1 MANRFT
7 LVTLV
12 FLIKSHNF
20 EFQVYVAVELSN
32 NSCTCKNYMH
42 EDSSYSVG
50 LLRDK
55 QSCCICVHW
64 HQRPEGYTLN
74 YASGPYYVCVLVFLC
89 PTRHVIVIK
98 TGFFAVLNLMGE
110 VLFPT
115 PSLSASLSV
124 SHPLLSPAQSI
135 GSNLSPPCIRGLS
148 AGGRR

>member
-64 HQRPEGYTLN
+64 HQRPEGYTCLR
-74 YASGPYYVCVLVFLC
+74 ALLCLCLGVFMPYTSCYCYKNRVFCSPQPHGRSPFPHSLPVCLALC
-89 PTRHVIVIK
+89 
-98 TGFFAVLNLMGE
+98 
-110 VLFPT
+110 
-115 PSLSASLSV
+115 
-124 SHPLLSPAQSI
+124 LSPSP
-135 GSNLSPPCIRGLS
+135 LSCTIDRQ
-148 AGGRR
+148 